1 MDVDQLTLDR
11 LRELTSDTLT
21 LEDAVANTLHNVVAA
36 SNGDP
41 EAGARLALLSGTQ
54 AAFRA
59 SYAAVVAEE
68 AVAAAASRP
77 PAAGAKVLR
86 VAGQPDDG
94 GGKVH

>member
-1 MDVDQLTLDR
+1 MRAFDSSLAACTLC
-11 LRELTSDTLT
+11 
-21 LEDAVANTLHNVVAA
+21 
-36 SNGDP
+36 P

-54 AAFRA
+54 AVFRA

-86 VAGQPDDG
+86 VAGQPDDEDRDDEPDDEDRDDEPDDDG